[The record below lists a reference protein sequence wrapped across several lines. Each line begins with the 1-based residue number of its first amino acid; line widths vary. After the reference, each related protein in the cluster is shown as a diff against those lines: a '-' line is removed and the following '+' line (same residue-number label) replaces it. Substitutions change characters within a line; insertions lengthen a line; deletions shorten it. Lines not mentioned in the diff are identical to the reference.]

1 MLSDH
6 RFAERIIE
14 NHTAFCA
21 YRMTGAPLVLFRQ
34 RPASSSKKSVYNLL
48 LRFHM
53 TWHNILPWQNVVPWQ
68 SIVSWQN
75 VVQTGQRLISG
86 REAQKEL
93 TVFRNIATIFVNRGS
108 RPDLA
113 KKAERELVRTLSTE
127 FYERGR
133 GRTQK
138 QNTAVKKREAT
149 EEIAGARRIVSSLE
163 EQMRV
168 QKTVI
173 AELQKKVSAAPNAPE
188 LNMNRL
194 TEEVMKRME
203 REMRLERLRRGL

>member
-34 RPASSSKKSVYNLL
+34 RQAASSKKSVYNLL

-53 TWHNILPWQNVVPWQ
+53 TWQ
-68 SIVSWQN
+68 SIVSWQNIATWQN

-149 EEIAGARRIVSSLE
+149 EELAGAKRIVSTLE

-188 LNMNRL
+188 LNMSRL

>member
-21 YRMTGAPLVLFRQ
+21 YRMTGTPLVLFRQ
-34 RPASSSKKSVYNLL
+34 RPTASSEPSVYNLL

-53 TWHNILPWQNVVPWQ
+53 TWQNIATWQNVVPWQ
-68 SIVSWQN
+68 NIVR
-75 VVQTGQRLISG
+75 TGQRLISG

-113 KKAERELVRTLSTE
+113 KKAERELVRTLSAE

-138 QNTAVKKREAT
+138 EKTAVKKREAT
-149 EEIAGARRIVSSLE
+149 EEIVGAKRIVSTLE

-173 AELQKKVSAAPNAPE
+173 AELQKKVSAAPSAPE

>member
-34 RPASSSKKSVYNLL
+34 RPAASSKKSVYNLL

-53 TWHNILPWQNVVPWQ
+53 TWQNVVSWQ
-68 SIVSWQN
+68 NIATWQN

-127 FYERGR
+127 FYERAR

-138 QNTAVKKREAT
+138 ENTAVKKREAT
-149 EEIAGARRIVSSLE
+149 EEIVGAKRIVSTLE

-173 AELQKKVSAAPNAPE
+173 AELQKKVSAAPSAPE